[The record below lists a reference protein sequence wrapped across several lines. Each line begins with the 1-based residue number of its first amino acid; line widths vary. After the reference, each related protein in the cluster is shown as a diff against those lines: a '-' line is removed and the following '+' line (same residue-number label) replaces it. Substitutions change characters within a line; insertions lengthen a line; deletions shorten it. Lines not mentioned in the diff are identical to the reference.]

1 MFKHSDLKTGFIHCY
16 LLTTL
21 IEISIFLISIHEK
34 KIINEKKKKQNRSTL
49 YSRNIV
55 DANMVCVKVLWAS
68 EG

>member
-1 MFKHSDLKTGFIHCY
+1 M
-16 LLTTL
+16 
-21 IEISIFLISIHEK
+21 
-34 KIINEKKKKQNRSTL
+34 KKKKQNRSTL